1 MSFLVFSTLCGFIC
15 LLLAEMGAARF
26 YGFPKLTRPL
36 QFALFTAGIT
46 SLVLTVNFISKGFV
60 TPSVAEWNI
69 TLVTGVFAVVVI
81 MGAGFKMLL
90 DSFD

>member
-1 MSFLVFSTLCGFIC
+1 MSFVVFSTLSGLIC

-36 QFALFTAGIT
+36 QFALFTVGIT
-46 SLVLTVNFISKGFV
+46 SLVLAVNAISKGFV
-60 TPSVAEWNI
+60 TPGAAEWNI
-69 TLVTGVFAVVVI
+69 ALMTGAFAAVVM